1 MIPVKK
7 ICCPTDFS
15 EPSYEAL
22 KVACEVALHFSAE
35 LILVHVV
42 TPIPVIPIH
51 DDPTSFNLP
60 LYEKEM
66 ETNAG
71 IVLGQI
77 QKERIPA
84 GVQSRTV
91 VIQGDPA
98 NQIVQLAEEEQ
109 ADMIVIA
116 THGFTGWKKFM
127 FGSVTEKV
135 IRYADCPVLSIRAPK
150 NEGEETEA
158 SG

>member
-1 MIPVKK
+1 MLPIKK

-15 EPSYEAL
+15 EPSLEAL
-22 KVACEVALHFSAE
+22 KAACEMAMHFSAE
-35 LILVHVV
+35 LIMVHVV

-66 ETNAG
+66 EQSAEKALKKMQQEKVSSD
-71 IVLGQI
+71 I
-77 QKERIPA
+77 
-84 GVQSRTV
+84 QSRTV

-98 NQIVQLAEEEQ
+98 TQIGNLA
-109 ADMIVIA
+109 DTDNMDIIVIA
-116 THGFTGWKKFM
+116 THGFTGWRKFM

-135 IRYADCPVLSIRAPK
+135 IRYANCPVLSIRVPPAQQ
-150 NEGEETEA
+150 E
-158 SG
+158 

>member
-1 MIPVKK
+1 MIPIKK

-22 KVACEVALHFSAE
+22 KTACEFAAHFFSE

-60 LYEKEM
+60 LYEEEM
-66 ETNAG
+66 ETNAEK
-71 IVLGQI
+71 VLIQI
-77 QKERIPA
+77 QQEKIPENI
-84 GVQSRTV
+84 QSRIV

-98 NQIVQLAEEEQ
+98 NQIVCLAEAENM
-109 ADMIVIA
+109 DLIVIA
-116 THGFTGWKKFM
+116 THGSAGWKKLI

-135 IRYADCPVLSIRAPK
+135 IRNAACPVLSIRVAYPGK
-150 NEGEETEA
+150 KTDR
-158 SG
+158 

>member
-1 MIPVKK
+1 MLPIKK

-15 EPSYEAL
+15 EPSQEAL
-22 KVACEVALHFSAE
+22 KVACEMAAHFAAE

-66 ETNAG
+66 EESAAKALKKMQQEKVSEG
-71 IVLGQI
+71 I
-77 QKERIPA
+77 R
-84 GVQSRTV
+84 SRTMV
-91 VIQGDPA
+91 LQGDA
-98 NQIVQLAEEEQ
+98 ATQIVNLADEENM
-109 ADMIVIA
+109 DMIIIA
-116 THGFTGWKKFM
+116 THGFTGWRKFM

-135 IRYADCPVLSIRAPK
+135 IRYANCPVLSIRVPPQQQ
-150 NEGEETEA
+150 
-158 SG
+158 

>member
-22 KVACEVALHFSAE
+22 KTACEIAQHFSAD

-71 IVLGQI
+71 IVLSRIRQ
-77 QKERIPA
+77 ERIPA
-84 GVQSRTV
+84 GIQSRAV

-109 ADMIVIA
+109 VDMIVIA

-135 IRYADCPVLSIRAPK
+135 IRYASCPVLSIRAPK
-150 NEGEETEA
+150 NEGEQIGA
-158 SG
+158 GG

>member
-1 MIPVKK
+1 MLPIKK

-22 KVACEVALHFSAE
+22 KVACEMATHFKAE
-35 LILVHVV
+35 LFLVHVV

-66 ETNAG
+66 EQSAEKSLKKMQQEKVSQS
-71 IVLGQI
+71 I
-77 QKERIPA
+77 
-84 GVQSRTV
+84 QSRTA

-98 NQIVQLAEEEQ
+98 TQIVNLADTEHM
-109 ADMIVIA
+109 DMIIIA
-116 THGFTGWKKFM
+116 THGFTGWRKFM

-135 IRYADCPVLSIRAPK
+135 IRYANCPVLSIRMPPQQ
-150 NEGEETEA
+150 E
-158 SG
+158 

>member
-1 MIPVKK
+1 MIPIKK

-22 KVACEVALHFSAE
+22 KAACEIALHFSAE
-35 LILVHVV
+35 VVLVHVV

-71 IVLGQI
+71 KALKKI
-77 QKERIPA
+77 QQEKIPENI
-84 GVQSRTV
+84 QSRAF

-98 NQIVQLAEEEQ
+98 GQIVNLAEEEKV
-109 ADMIVIA
+109 DIIVIA
-116 THGFTGWKKFM
+116 THGLTGWRKFM

-135 IRYADCPVLSIRAPK
+135 IRTAACPVLSIRIPPS
-150 NEGEETEA
+150 EEKTD
-158 SG
+158 S

>member
-1 MIPVKK
+1 MIPIKK

-22 KVACEVALHFSAE
+22 RTACEFASHFVSE

-66 ETNAG
+66 ETNAEKA
-71 IVLGQI
+71 LKQI
-77 QKERIPA
+77 QQEKIPENI
-84 GVQSRTV
+84 QSKIV
-91 VIQGDPA
+91 VMQGDPA
-98 NQIVQLAEEEQ
+98 NQIVSLAE
-109 ADMIVIA
+109 ADNLDLIVIA
-116 THGFTGWKKFM
+116 THGFAGWKKLM

-135 IRYADCPVLSIRAPK
+135 IRTAACPVLSIRAAYP
-150 NEGEETEA
+150 EEKA
-158 SG
+158 DRH

>member
-1 MIPVKK
+1 MLPIKK

-15 EPSYEAL
+15 EPSQEAL
-22 KVACEVALHFSAE
+22 KVACEMATHFAAE

-66 ETNAG
+66 EQSA
-71 IVLGQI
+71 VKALKKI
-77 QKERIPA
+77 QQEKVSESI
-84 GVQSRTV
+84 QSRTM

-98 NQIVQLAEEEQ
+98 TQIVNLADTENM
-109 ADMIVIA
+109 DMIIIA
-116 THGFTGWKKFM
+116 THGFTGWRKFM

-135 IRYADCPVLSIRAPK
+135 IRYANCPVLSIRVLPQQ
-150 NEGEETEA
+150 E
-158 SG
+158 

>member
-1 MIPVKK
+1 MLPIKK

-15 EPSYEAL
+15 EPSQEAL
-22 KVACEVALHFSAE
+22 RSACELAAHFGAE
-35 LILVHVV
+35 LVLVHVV

-66 ETNAG
+66 EQSAVKSLKKMQQEKIQQG
-71 IVLGQI
+71 I
-77 QKERIPA
+77 
-84 GVQSRTV
+84 QSRTV

-98 NQIVQLAEEEQ
+98 TQIVSLA
-109 ADMIVIA
+109 DSDNIDLIIIA
-116 THGFTGWKKFM
+116 THGFTGWRKFM

-135 IRYADCPVLSIRAPK
+135 IRFANCPVLSIRVPPQQQQ
-150 NEGEETEA
+150 E
-158 SG
+158 